1 MNEVGA
7 AEALGAALIDGGAG
21 VADTAG
27 AVVAGGD
34 GTVDG
39 LIGVAA
45 QALKTRGTTTI
56 RDRRAERSWHPAR
69 LGASVGGGRAACH
82 PQLLLQ
88 RCSLRRHVTVDV
100 QVEAAGIRTGVPR
113 EAAVGVL
120 RAALLDV
127 GAVGVR
133 VPALAEIRAGD
144 EVPPVSPDTVRER
157 SDRADVE
164 VVAAEGERATA
175 GLLPVGVARDRTQP
189 GRRRPGER
197 RR

>member
-39 LIGVAA
+39 LVGVAA

-69 LGASVGGGRAACH
+69 LVARVGGGRAACH
-82 PQLLLQ
+82 P
-88 RCSLRRHVTVDV
+88 
-100 QVEAAGIRTGVPR
+100 
-113 EAAVGVL
+113 
-120 RAALLDV
+120 
-127 GAVGVR
+127 
-133 VPALAEIRAGD
+133 
-144 EVPPVSPDTVRER
+144 
-157 SDRADVE
+157 
-164 VVAAEGERATA
+164 
-175 GLLPVGVARDRTQP
+175 
-189 GRRRPGER
+189 
-197 RR
+197 